1 MNQPAPSPR
10 AAPPRSVF
18 RRLVGYAWP
27 YRGTFFIGVLGMA
40 LFAATDGTLAL
51 FVKQFI
57 DGTFYQKNS
66 QVLWLIPIGAPIL
79 FLLRGLGDY
88 AATYFPGR
96 VGRRVIKAI
105 RGDLFRHFLLL
116 PTRYYDREGGAHLLS
131 RLTYN
136 VEQVAEA
143 VTKSVTSLI
152 RDTLTIA
159 VLIGI
164 IVHVNWRLALFV
176 LILAPPLS
184 WLIRNVTRS
193 FRRYSGRIQSSMGD
207 ITSSVKEA
215 LDGQRVIK
223 VFNAQEAE
231 ARDFEAVNEHNRRSN
246 MKMINARATSNPV
259 VQFIA
264 SLGLGGILWVALHQI
279 QAGTMTPG
287 DFMAFITATLM
298 TTAPLKRLMDSF
310 APMQQGLAAGASI
323 FEILD
328 EPAEDFVSGKRIER
342 LAGSIEFRDVSFEY
356 TSEKGGVLHSVS
368 LTVPAGKNIAIVGR
382 SGSGKSTLVG
392 LVPRFYDTT
401 SGSVLVDGMDVR
413 ECNLRD
419 LRHNVA
425 LVSQDVL
432 LFNDSIRNN
441 IAFGMENPDPK
452 AVEKAAHIA
461 YVDEFASVLPQG
473 LDTLVGDRGSLL
485 SGGQRQRIA
494 IARALLKDAP
504 ILILDEATSAL
515 DNESE
520 RRIQEALVELKRG
533 RTTLIIAHR
542 LSTIE
547 HADEIIVME
556 EGRIS
561 ERGTHAEL
569 VVREGAYAS
578 LKRAEFRN

>member
-143 VTKSVTSLI
+143 VTKSITSLI
-152 RDTLTIA
+152 RDTLTI
-159 VLIGI
+159 VFLISI
-164 IVHVNWRLALFV
+164 IIYLNWKLSLFV
-176 LILAPPLS
+176 LVLAPPLS
-184 WLIRNVTRS
+184 LLIRQVSRS

-207 ITSSVKEA
+207 VTSSVKEA
-215 LDGQRVIK
+215 LDGHRVIK
-223 VFNAQEAE
+223 VFNAQDAE
-231 ARDFEAVNEHNRRSN
+231 ALEFEKVNEHNRRSN
-246 MKMINARATSNPV
+246 MKLIAARAISNPT

-279 QAGTMTPG
+279 QSGQLTPG
-287 DFMAFITATLM
+287 EFMAFIAGVLS

-323 FEILD
+323 FQLLD
-328 EPAEDFVSGKRIER
+328 EPPEDLKSGRALGRI
-342 LAGSIEFRDVSFEY
+342 AGELEFRDVSFEY
-356 TSEKGGVLHSVS
+356 TSEKGGVLHSVT
-368 LTVPAGKNIAIVGR
+368 LRVPAGKTFAIVGR
-382 SGSGKSTLVG
+382 SGSGKSTLVS
-392 LVPRFYDTT
+392 LVPRFYDAT
-401 SGSVLVDGMDVR
+401 SGSVLVDGNDVR
-413 ECNLRD
+413 ECNLQD
-419 LRHNVA
+419 LRQNVA
-425 LVSQDVL
+425 LVNQDVL

-441 IAFGMENPDPK
+441 IAFGVAAPDPA
-452 AVEKAAHIA
+452 AVEKAARIA
-461 YVDEFASVLPQG
+461 YVDEFANDLPQG
-473 LDTLVGDRGSLL
+473 MDTQVGERGSSL
-485 SGGQRQRIA
+485 SGGQKQRIA

-520 RRIQEALVELKRG
+520 RRIQEALVELMKN
-533 RTTLIIAHR
+533 RTTLVIAHR

-556 EGRIS
+556 DGRIV
-561 ERGTHAEL
+561 ERGTPAEL
-569 VVREGAYAS
+569 RAREGAYAS
-578 LKRAEFRN
+578 LKRAEFRG

>member
-569 VVREGAYAS
+569 VAREGTYAS

>member
-461 YVDEFASVLPQG
+461 YVDEFASALPQG

-569 VVREGAYAS
+569 VAREGTYAS